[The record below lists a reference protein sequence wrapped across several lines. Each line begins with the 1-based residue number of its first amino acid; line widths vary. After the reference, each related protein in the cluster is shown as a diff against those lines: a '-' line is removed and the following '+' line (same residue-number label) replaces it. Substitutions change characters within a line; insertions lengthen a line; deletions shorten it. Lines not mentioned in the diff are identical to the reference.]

1 MVDWG
6 CEASG
11 RASRFARDAFFFARA
26 VDGEWAVQYF
36 PRLLAVKSPQVT
48 HLRSDGIA
56 VDDQSGS
63 ESSRYER
70 GAANIRSFFFT
81 KENKLGSA
89 VERVSSKT
97 AGEGGM

>member
-1 MVDWG
+1 MRISLQRLTMVDCG

-11 RASRFARDAFFFARA
+11 WASRFARDAFFAASA

-36 PRLLAVKSPQVT
+36 PRLVAAKSPQVT

-70 GAANIRSFFFT
+70 DAANIRYFF
-81 KENKLGSA
+81 
-89 VERVSSKT
+89 
-97 AGEGGM
+97 